1 MSDWRP
7 ALQRKEA
14 LCELEARLKLD
25 PASIALR
32 FERACLFHEMGQIEE
47 AKQAYLDVLTRSPAH
62 VGALNNLGT
71 LLYFTGYRTAA
82 RSAYTEAIRQHP
94 DQPMAHV
101 NLGNLFLEAGEL
113 AAAREHYEAALSI
126 DAQFIQAHQGLGN
139 LLAELGQEEAAAKH
153 QRLGHW
159 DRKPTELPYRGEV
172 EPVSLL
178 LLTSGRRGD
187 VPIRHLLDDRIFR
200 TFVVMP
206 NVFDPDVPLPEH
218 QVIFN
223 AIGDADLC
231 QQSLDRAVTLMERTF
246 APVINSPAAVLGTGR
261 AANARRLA
269 QIPGVVAPT
278 IATFSREA
286 LASPEASRA
295 LDHRGLRFPLLLRA
309 PGFHNGRHFLLVEDA
324 AQLASALGEL
334 PGNEFTAIQYLDAR
348 GADGHHRKYRV
359 MMIGGWLY
367 PLHLA
372 ISANWKIHYVTADM
386 KENAGHREEEARFL
400 EDMPGVLGPR
410 AMAAL
415 AEIQNMLGLDYAGI
429 DFGLNAEG
437 DVLLFEA
444 NATMTVLPP
453 ERDRRWDY
461 RRAAVERVEDAVRKM
476 LLDSAKARHQPGYP
490 HPEQTSALDPTIYW
504 QPVQQELETRKCSTV

>member
-1 MSDWRP
+1 
-7 ALQRKEA
+7 LQRKEA
-14 LCELEARLKLD
+14 LCEVEARIKLD
-25 PASIALR
+25 PGSVALR
-32 FERACLFHEMGQIEE
+32 FERACLLNEMGQIED
-47 AKQAYLDVLTRSPAH
+47 AKHAYLEVLTRCPEH

-126 DAQFIQAHQGLGN
+126 DAQFAEAHQGLGN
-139 LLAELGQEEAAAKH
+139 LLAELGQEEAAARH
-153 QRLGHW
+153 QRLGHR
-159 DRKPTELPYRGEV
+159 DRRPTELPYRGEE

-187 VPIRHLLDDRIFR
+187 VPIRHLLDDKIFR
-200 TFVVMP
+200 TFVVLP
-206 NVFDPDVPLPEH
+206 NVYDPDAPLPAH
-218 QVIFN
+218 QVAFN

-231 QQSLDRAVTLMERTF
+231 QQALDRAVTLMDRTF
-246 APVINSPAAVLGTGR
+246 APVINAPAAVLRTGR

-269 QIPGVVAPT
+269 ELPGVVAPV
-278 IATFSREA
+278 IANFSRDMLARPEA
-286 LASPEASRA
+286 LGA
-295 LDHRGLRFPLLLRA
+295 LDRRGLQFPLLLRA
-309 PGFHNGRHFLLVEDA
+309 PGFHNGRHFLLVENA
-324 AQLASALGEL
+324 AQLATALPEIPGDEL
-334 PGNEFTAIQYLDAR
+334 TAIQYLDAR
-348 GADGHHRKYRV
+348 GADGRYRKYRV

-372 ISANWKIHYVTADM
+372 ISPNWKIHYVTADM
-386 KENAGHREEEARFL
+386 AENAGHRAEEARFL
-400 EDMPGVLGPR
+400 EDMPGVLGSR

-415 AEIQNMLGLDYAGI
+415 AEIQNVLGLDYAGI
-429 DFGLNAEG
+429 DFGLNAAG

-461 RRAAVERVEDAVRKM
+461 RRAAVQRIERAVRNM
-476 LLDSAKARHQPGYP
+476 LVEKATHPQLGQPD
-490 HPEQTSALDPTIYW
+490 ALDPTLYW
-504 QPVQQELETRKCSTV
+504 QPVQELETRKCSTA

>member
-1 MSDWRP
+1 MINAGLTGGTNGGTNAGANWRP
-7 ALQRKEA
+7 AALRKDA
-14 LCELEARLKLD
+14 LREVDARLALD
-25 PASIALR
+25 PDSIALR
-32 FERACLFHEMGQIEE
+32 FDRACLLNEMGQIED
-47 AKQAYLDVLTRSPAH
+47 AKQAYLDVLTRSPSH

-126 DAQFIQAHQGLGN
+126 DAQFAEAHQGLGN
-139 LLAELGQEEAAAKH
+139 LLAELGQEEAAARH

-159 DRKPTELPYRGEV
+159 DHRPTELPYRGES
-172 EPVSLL
+172 EPVAVL

-187 VPIRHLLDDRIFR
+187 VPIRHLLDDKIFR
-200 TFVVMP
+200 TFVVLP
-206 NVFDPDVPLPEH
+206 NVYDPDVPLPEH
-218 QVIFN
+218 QVVFN

-231 QQSLDRAVTLMERTF
+231 KQALDRAVTLMDRTF
-246 APVINSPAAVLGTGR
+246 APVINAPAAVLGTGR
-261 AANARRLA
+261 AANAHRLGDV
-269 QIPGVVAPT
+269 PGVVAPRT
-278 IATFSREA
+278 ANFSREA
-286 LASPEASRA
+286 LTADALASKGF
-295 LDHRGLRFPLLLRA
+295 DFPVLLRA

-324 AQLASALGEL
+324 DRLAPALAEL
-334 PGNEFTAIQYLDAR
+334 PGHDLTAIQYLDAR
-348 GADGHHRKYRV
+348 GPNQNNDGLHRKYRV

-372 ISANWKIHYVTADM
+372 ISPHWKIHYVTADM
-386 KENAGHREEEARFL
+386 ADNAAHRAEEARFL
-400 EDMPGVLGPR
+400 DDMPGVLGPR

-415 AEIQNMLGLDYAGI
+415 AEIQNVLGLDYAGI
-429 DFGLNAEG
+429 DFGLNADG

-453 ERDRRWDY
+453 DKDRRWDY
-461 RRAAVERVEDAVRKM
+461 RRAAIQRVEHAVRKM
-476 LLDSAKARHQPGYP
+476 LVDKAQGQLASQPNRT
-490 HPEQTSALDPTIYW
+490 EPTIYW
-504 QPVQQELETRKCSTV
+504 QPA

>member
-1 MSDWRP
+1 LTNAGPNWGPSWRP
-7 ALQRKEA
+7 AMLRKDA
-14 LCELEARLKLD
+14 LCEVEAQLKLD
-25 PASIALR
+25 PESVALR
-32 FERACLFHEMGQIEE
+32 FDRACLLNEMGRTED
-47 AKQAYLDVLTRSPAH
+47 AKRAYLEVLTRCPSH

-126 DAQFIQAHQGLGN
+126 DAQFAEAHQGLGN
-139 LLAELGQEEAAAKH
+139 LLAELGQEDAAARH
-153 QRLGHW
+153 QRLGRW
-159 DRKPTELPYRGEV
+159 DRRPTELPYRGES
-172 EPVSLL
+172 EPVSVL

-187 VPIRHLLDDRIFR
+187 VPIRHLLDDKIFQ
-200 TFVVMP
+200 TFVVLP
-206 NVFDPDVPLPEH
+206 NVFDPDAPLPEH
-218 QVIFN
+218 QVVFN

-231 QQSLDRAVTLMERTF
+231 KQALDRAVTLMDRTF
-246 APVINSPAAVLGTGR
+246 APVINAPAAVLGTGR

-269 QIPGVVAPT
+269 DVPGVIAPA
-278 IATFSREA
+278 IANFSREA
-286 LASPEASRA
+286 LGAADAGQA
-295 LDHRGLRFPLLLRA
+295 LARRGFEFPFLLRA
-309 PGFHNGRHFLLVEDA
+309 LGFHNGKHFLLVEKADQIA
-324 AQLASALGEL
+324 AALAEL
-334 PGNEFTAIQYLDAR
+334 PGGELTAIQFLHGRDS
-348 GADGHHRKYRV
+348 DGWYRKYRV

-372 ISANWKIHYVTADM
+372 ISPSWKIHYVTADM
-386 KENAGHREEEARFL
+386 ADNAAHRAEEARFL

-415 AEIQNMLGLDYAGI
+415 AEIQSVLGLDYAGI
-429 DFGLNAEG
+429 DFGLDASG

-453 ERDRRWDY
+453 DKDRRWDY
-461 RRAAVERVEDAVRKM
+461 RREAVQRIEEAVRRM
-476 LLDSAKARHQPGYP
+476 LIEKAQRRWQRQPAP
-490 HPEQTSALDPTIYW
+490 DEPTIYW
-504 QPVQQELETRKCSTV
+504 QPA